1 MRRRDFLKQSTF
13 AAIAASSGELSHALS
28 AIDTK
33 RNTGL
38 IAKRRLGK
46 TGVHLSIIGM
56 GGIVVMNSTPT
67 SSKNIVAEAVD
78 RGINYFDV
86 APSYGDAQQL
96 LGPALAPY
104 RANSFLACKTS
115 KRDKAGSRAAL
126 EESLRLLKTDHV
138 DLYQFHALTK
148 MHELDEILGPGGA
161 METFEAARKEGK
173 VRYIGFS
180 SHSVETAVAAMDRYP
195 FDTIL
200 FPINW
205 VLTSQANFGPQV
217 IQKAQEKRVGTLAIK
232 SMAKT
237 VWPTTQKKD
246 HPNSKCW
253 YEPAGFPDEA
263 SLGLRWTLGHSITA
277 AIPPGE
283 EAYFRLAMDVAQH
296 YKPLDS
302 KEEQALLAKASG
314 IEPIFHRGNDV

>member
-1 MRRRDFLKQSTF
+1 MKRRAFLKQSTL
-13 AAIAASSGELSHALS
+13 AAMAAGSGKLSHALS
-28 AIDTK
+28 PSEDGG
-33 RNTGL
+33 NGL
-38 IAKRRLGK
+38 IARRPLGK
-46 TGVHLSIIGM
+46 TGQHLSIIGM
-56 GGIVVMNSTPT
+56 GGIVVMNSNPT

-86 APSYGDAQQL
+86 APSYGDAQEL

-104 RANSFLACKTS
+104 RAKSFLACKTG

-148 MHELDEILGPGGA
+148 MHELDQILGPGGA

-173 VRYIGFS
+173 IKYIGFS
-180 SHSVETAVAAMDRYP
+180 AHSVETAVAAMERYP
-195 FDTIL
+195 FDTVL

-205 VLTSQANFGPQV
+205 VLVSQANFGPQV
-217 IQKAQEKRVGTLAIK
+217 IQKAQEKGVGVLAIK

-237 VWPTTQKKD
+237 VWPASEKKN
-246 HPNSKCW
+246 HPNAKCW
-253 YEPAGFPDEA
+253 YEPAALPTEA
-263 SLGLRWTLGHSITA
+263 AHGLRYTLAHPITA

-283 EAYFRLAMDVAQH
+283 EAYFRVAMDVAQH
-296 YKPLDS
+296 YKPLS
-302 KEEQALLAKASG
+302 PQEEQALLNNAKG
-314 IEPIFHRGNDV
+314 VEPIFHRGNDV